1 MLPCV
6 VEGAGKE
13 RGAVRAILSDR
24 SVASVIG
31 LALFLN
37 LGPGIALPIL
47 PLFARSFGVDYGQA
61 GLLVGAFYFARLM
74 SDLAAGAIIN
84 RFGIRRSAGAG
95 LVLLSLGA
103 LLTGLSPSFSLALIC
118 WAAAG
123 AGAGTG
129 FAAMDNALLAGRADG
144 PVGRA

>member
-24 SVASVIG
+24 SVASVIA

-37 LGPGIALPIL
+37 LGTGIVLPIL

-74 SDLAAGAIIN
+74 SDLAAGGVIKTPRGRPPA
-84 RFGIRRSAGAG
+84 RSGVVPLSPRAVVPRGRPR
-95 LVLLSLGA
+95 LSLPP
-103 LLTGLSPSFSLALIC
+103 LCLAP
-118 WAAAG
+118 AG
-123 AGAGTG
+123 VPAG
-129 FAAMDNALLAGRADG
+129 
-144 PVGRA
+144 

>member
-24 SVASVIG
+24 SVASVIA

-37 LGPGIALPIL
+37 LGTGIVLPIL

-74 SDLAAGAIIN
+74 SDLAAGAVLS
-84 RFGIRRSAGAG
+84 RFRFRTSAVSARV
-95 LVLLSLGA
+95 LV
-103 LLTGLSPSFSLALIC
+103 
-118 WAAAG
+118 
-123 AGAGTG
+123 
-129 FAAMDNALLAGRADG
+129 
-144 PVGRA
+144 

>member
-24 SVASVIG
+24 SVASVIA

-37 LGPGIALPIL
+37 LGTGIVLPIL

-61 GLLVGAFYFARLM
+61 GLLLGALYFARLM
-74 SDLAAGAIIN
+74 SALAAGAIIN
-84 RFGIRRSAGAG
+84 RFRVRPSAGLG
-95 LVLLSLGA
+95 LVLLPPGA
-103 LLTGLSPSFSLALIC
+103 LATGLIPTFRLHANC
-118 WAAAG
+118 
-123 AGAGTG
+123 
-129 FAAMDNALLAGRADG
+129 
-144 PVGRA
+144 